1 MKNPSKRANIYI
13 MSCVQAM
20 YYARACVA
28 CMRRL
33 CRTDNKHKKVILFKI
48 IQTIM
53 RLKAD
58 GSREKNK

>member
-1 MKNPSKRANIYI
+1 